1 MAEIPSPPLEWRRCS
16 GALTIELALD
26 RLDGPG
32 LPPPPVSRETAAG
45 IASRL
50 AADLAAI
57 TGGIERAGMVVP
69 GALYDQTEL
78 LRPGFPLLQALE
90 DVFRGTLGTG
100 FIPQL
105 IALGTEAGRFPVAAL
120 NPQRR
125 PGAGPLL
132 LLPFILVGPEEDIA
146 VLSHAL
152 EDRLLQHGEV
162 SADARTAVLQAFPLP
177 ARNMSYATV
186 ADLCALLQ
194 VQLEHSG
201 FGELWRLLEH
211 ALLQRPGVDRV
222 TLASGNSFLI
232 SGSEFYVPFYTF
244 DDWAQIGPGRD
255 RQASGLAAGYGEWV
269 RGYRQYVMT
278 LTAYGLSVRIQL
290 GDPELDRLDPD
301 TALARMQAR
310 PALAGDY
317 LVETIVPPAAENQ
330 EAELA
335 ITHQADPEAGTLAYT
350 VAGLGQDGEILS
362 VAHYYPLQ
370 PQGVQTIIDHLL
382 QRCETGVRRRVS
394 HPGRLTYSAADR
406 RLEPGA

>member
-1 MAEIPSPPLEWRRCS
+1 VAEIRPPSFEWRRCS

-26 RLDGPG
+26 RLDDPG
-32 LPPPPVSRETAAG
+32 IPTPPVSREAAAA

-50 AADLAAI
+50 AADLAGI
-57 TGGIERAGMVVP
+57 VGGIERAGMVIP

-100 FIPQL
+100 QFIPQL
-105 IALGTEAGRFPVAAL
+105 IALGAEAGGFPIAAL

-125 PGAGPLL
+125 SGPLL
-132 LLPFILVGPEEDIA
+132 LLPFILVGLEDHIA
-146 VLSHAL
+146 ALSHAL
-152 EDRLLQHGEV
+152 EDRLLQSGKV
-162 SADARTAVLQAFPLP
+162 SPDARAAVLQAFPLQ

-211 ALLQRPGVDRV
+211 ALFQRPGVNWV

-232 SGSEFYVPFYTF
+232 SGSEVYVPFYTF

-255 RQASGLAAGYGEWV
+255 REANGLAAGYGEWV
-269 RGYRQYVMT
+269 RCYRQYVMT

-290 GDPELDRLDPD
+290 GDPELDGLDPD

-317 LVETIVPPAAENQ
+317 LV
-330 EAELA
+330 
-335 ITHQADPEAGTLAYT
+335 
-350 VAGLGQDGEILS
+350 
-362 VAHYYPLQ
+362 
-370 PQGVQTIIDHLL
+370 
-382 QRCETGVRRRVS
+382 RRDR
-394 HPGRLTYSAADR
+394 GRPDRSAWAS
-406 RLEPGA
+406 

>member
-1 MAEIPSPPLEWRRCS
+1 MAEIPSLPFEWRRCA

-26 RLDGPG
+26 RIDDPG
-32 LPPPPVSRETAAG
+32 LPPPPVNRETAAA
-45 IASRL
+45 IASRV
-50 AADLAAI
+50 AADLAGI
-57 TGGIERAGMVVP
+57 TSGVERASLVVP

-90 DVFRGTLGTG
+90 DIFRATLGSG
-100 FIPQL
+100 QFVPQL
-105 IALGTEAGRFPVAAL
+105 LALGAEAGGFPNAAL

-125 PGAGPLL
+125 PGSGPLL
-132 LLPFILVGPEEDIA
+132 LLPFILVGPEDDIA
-146 VLSHAL
+146 ALSQAL

-162 SADARTAVLQAFPLP
+162 SAATRAAVLQAFPLP
-177 ARNMSYATV
+177 ASNMSYATV
-186 ADLCALLQ
+186 ADLGALLQ

-201 FGELWRLLEH
+201 FRELWRLLEH
-211 ALLQRPGVDRV
+211 ALLQRPGVERV
-222 TLASGNSFLI
+222 TLVSGNSFLI
-232 SGSEFYVPFYTF
+232 RASEVYVPFYTF

-255 RQASGLAAGYGEWV
+255 REDNGLAAGYGEWM

-290 GDPELDRLDPD
+290 GDPELDGLEPD
-301 TALARMQAR
+301 MALARMQAR

-317 LVETIVPPAAENQ
+317 LVETIVPPVAEKQ

-350 VAGLGQDGEILS
+350 VASLGQDGEILS

-370 PQGVQTIIDHLL
+370 PQGVQAIIDHLI
-382 QRCETGVRRRVS
+382 QRSGAGVGRRVT
-394 HPGRLTYSAADR
+394 HPGRLVYSATDR
-406 RLEPGA
+406 RLEM